1 MWVWSLGWEDPLEEE
16 MATHSSF
23 LVWRIPWTEEPD
35 GLQSMGPQRVKHE
48 WGTEHDSTQSG
59 KKRKGLSLQVMPLET
74 VSYLRADFMTFSLR
88 LVDSRVLSH
97 LSDIWPY
104 GGTNSLVHVTLAIF
118 YDLPYPKNSII
129 SETFRH
135 RLFVPFGIAPWGFY
149 TLLISV
155 NWQAN

>member
-1 MWVWSLGWEDPLEEE
+1 
-16 MATHSSF
+16 
-23 LVWRIPWTEEPD
+23 
-35 GLQSMGPQRVKHE
+35 
-48 WGTEHDSTQSG
+48 
-59 KKRKGLSLQVMPLET
+59 MPLET
-74 VSYLRADFMTFSLR
+74 VSYLRADFMTLSLR

-135 RLFVPFGIAPWGFY
+135 RLFVPFGIAP
-149 TLLISV
+149 
-155 NWQAN
+155 